1 MKSFRRL
8 THCAAILT
16 LGALC
21 LMFQT
26 AQATLLFE
34 EGFNYTAGST
44 LYGNGNWLYG
54 SSDTGISVGNG
65 GFGYPGLAGVSGN
78 GASVAVGNTTAS
90 WITAAGFAPQTSGS
104 IYVSFLFD
112 VTALVNGWNQNSTL
126 LGLLPAGGSYA
137 SATDP
142 CDLAIKTASNGN
154 AYGLG
159 IRDGGGTTAYTATSL
174 LQKNTV
180 NLLVMKYEFSTK
192 TATLWINPV
201 ASTFGGGSDPAT
213 SSDYLAKVSCTGTT
227 TPADV
232 SEFYLR
238 HAPYVSG
245 TSPADPAP
253 PYLLDDLRIGT
264 TWADVTP
271 VPEPSMFALI
281 GLGVLG
287 LACWR
292 RAPGGSAK

>member
-1 MKSFRRL
+1 MKTHSRL
-8 THCAAILT
+8 TRFATILA
-16 LGALC
+16 LGALGLLC
-21 LMFQT
+21 QT

-34 EGFNYTAGST
+34 EGFNYTANST

-54 SSDTGISVGNG
+54 SSDTGIAVGNG

-90 WITAAGFAPQTSGS
+90 WITAAGFAPQTGGS
-104 IYVSFLFD
+104 IYVSFVFD
-112 VTALVNGWNQNSTL
+112 VTALVNGWNQNSTF
-126 LGLLPAGGSYA
+126 LGLLPTGGSYA
-137 SATDP
+137 STTDP
-142 CDLAIKTASNGN
+142 CDFVIKTASNGN
-154 AYGLG
+154 TYGLG
-159 IRDGGGTTAYTATSL
+159 IRDGGGTTVYTATSL
-174 LQKNTV
+174 LQKNTA
-180 NLLVMKYEFSTK
+180 NLMVMKYEFSTK

-213 SSDYLAKVSCTGTT
+213 ASDYLAKISCTGTT
-227 TPADV
+227 TPANV

-271 VPEPSMFALI
+271 VPEPSTFALI
-281 GLGVLG
+281 GLGTLG
-287 LACWR
+287 LALGR
-292 RAPGGSAK
+292 RALGK